1 MYATVRRYKNAGAL
15 GDAMASRSGEV
26 KELLTSV
33 PGFVSYHATRDG
45 DTVTSVTV
53 CNDKAGRDEST
64 RRARKWVQE
73 NVKSVALSPEV
84 SDGAVFLNFSK

>member
-1 MYATVRRYKNAGAL
+1 MYATVRRYQNAGAL
-15 GDAMASRSGEV
+15 GDAMSSRSSEV

-33 PGFVSYHATRDG
+33 PGFVSYYATRDG

-53 CNDKAGRDEST
+53 CNDKAGCAEST

-73 NVKSVALSPEV
+73 NVKTVTLSPEV
-84 SDGAVFLNFSK
+84 SDGSVFLNF